1 MHAVVLADADRC
13 IGCRACEIACTL
25 AHAATGEDPGRAAEA
40 GAAFAPHLTVVR
52 DGGLAV
58 PVQCRQCEAAPCAA
72 ACPTGAL
79 FSDGRSVAVNTAA
92 CTGCKACLA
101 ACPVGA
107 MDMLPLASLPGRKV
121 AGKCDLCA
129 GRPSGP
135 ACLAVCPAGAL
146 FLHDPKELGRLCA
159 ARRRRAA
166 LACAGSAAGSAP

>member
-1 MHAVVLADADRC
+1 MHAVVLADAERC
-13 IGCRACEIACTL
+13 IGCRACEI
-25 AHAATGEDPGRAAEA
+25 
-40 GAAFAPHLTVVR
+40 
-52 DGGLAV
+52 
-58 PVQCRQCEAAPCAA
+58 
-72 ACPTGAL
+72 
-79 FSDGRSVAVNTAA
+79 A

-129 GRPSGP
+129 GRPAGP
-135 ACLAVCPAGAL
+135 ACLAVCPAEAL
-146 FLHDPKELGRLCA
+146 FLHDPKALGQLCV